1 MASFK
6 EMAKV
11 IAQNWKQVDPVTK
24 TYVEAVARVQK
35 DRYNEIKADT
45 AADFMVESRYPSQD
59 THDLNQSSIS
69 YGLNLTSSSNS
80 ESDMEHTDIRLGE
93 FFSNFLGNTSIGPI
107 GEADVSNEYI
117 MEAYHSS

>member
-6 EMAKV
+6 ELAKV

-35 DRYNEIKADT
+35 DRYNEIKADI
-45 AADFMVESRYPSQD
+45 AADFMESRYPSQD

-80 ESDMEHTDIRLGE
+80 ESDMEHTDKRLGE

>member
-6 EMAKV
+6 ELAKV

-35 DRYNEIKADT
+35 DRYKEIQADT
-45 AADFMVESRYPSQD
+45 AADFMESRYPSQD

-80 ESDMEHTDIRLGE
+80 ESDMEHTDKRLGE